1 MCGACGILSGG
12 RDWVDRVGSPTGS
25 GGDGDLTRI
34 AERQRRIALANMLLR
49 DSGIRI
55 VDANGSLM
63 LRSPT
68 GRHEIVDSLMH
79 VWSAADRLTDMRI
92 DVLDL
97 NFMHAIGDAR
107 TDE

>member
-12 RDWVDRVGSPTGS
+12 REWADRVDSPTGS
-25 GGDGDLTRI
+25 RRAGERTRI

-55 VDANGSLM
+55 IEANGSLM

-79 VWSAADRLTDMRI
+79 VWSAADRLTDKRI